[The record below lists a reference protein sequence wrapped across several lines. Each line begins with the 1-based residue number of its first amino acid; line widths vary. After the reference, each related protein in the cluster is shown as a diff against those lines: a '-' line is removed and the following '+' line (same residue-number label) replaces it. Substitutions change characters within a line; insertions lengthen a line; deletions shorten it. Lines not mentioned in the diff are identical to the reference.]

1 MQLKQIFTTLSGETD
16 AHGIADGFLRR
27 GWVFR
32 GQLDVPEDGGQVSGR
47 SETRGFH
54 ASGSGWCKQVRKELH
69 TAQFWHEKS
78 PRNCSRKQNNVWGS
92 ILQEESL
99 TSDLNDIGVGRRSLR
114 DIGSDRGAETY
125 DYLLAQVI

>member
-1 MQLKQIFTTLSGETD
+1 MTKI
-16 AHGIADGFLRR
+16 
-27 GWVFR
+27 
-32 GQLDVPEDGGQVSGR
+32 
-47 SETRGFH
+47 
-54 ASGSGWCKQVRKELH
+54 
-69 TAQFWHEKS
+69 

-125 DYLLAQVI
+125 DYLLAQVTLLNRNIRSLCDHY

>member
-1 MQLKQIFTTLSGETD
+1 MLSFGAKKTPP
-16 AHGIADGFLRR
+16 I
-27 GWVFR
+27 VF
-32 GQLDVPEDGGQVSGR
+32 
-47 SETRGFH
+47 
-54 ASGSGWCKQVRKELH
+54 
-69 TAQFWHEKS
+69 
-78 PRNCSRKQNNVWGS
+78 RKQNNVWGS

>member
-1 MQLKQIFTTLSGETD
+1 MK
-16 AHGIADGFLRR
+16 RN
-27 GWVFR
+27 
-32 GQLDVPEDGGQVSGR
+32 
-47 SETRGFH
+47 
-54 ASGSGWCKQVRKELH
+54 
-69 TAQFWHEKS
+69 

-125 DYLLAQVI
+125 DYLLAQVIKPDLLLNRQF